1 MRFGLSAY
9 FFADIS
15 NAFRMSPK
23 RLADKAATFGV
34 SKKMFVDKSIAFGV
48 SKKMFADNSAAFGM
62 FKKMFADNSDAFG
75 MSLNR
80 ILLLQTFRSK
90 FLFGGAVQEN
100 VFCGES
106 QAVLMRN
113 GNESCSGYY
122 TVILNLFQDLT
133 ASLHLSISADRC

>member
-1 MRFGLSAY
+1 
-9 FFADIS
+9 
-15 NAFRMSPK
+15 
-23 RLADKAATFGV
+23 
-34 SKKMFVDKSIAFGV
+34 
-48 SKKMFADNSAAFGM
+48 
-62 FKKMFADNSDAFG
+62 

-100 VFCGES
+100 VSYGES